1 MKNISSPLLP
11 FKLETTKDKI
21 TPHAGLGL
29 FGEFLYSQRISELF
43 DELLPRRKS
52 PKSYMPS
59 MFALPLLLT
68 MHGGGRHIEDI
79 RDIENDNALCELLQ
93 QAKVPSSNA
102 TGDWFRFIG
111 SVKKGLLGMKQLNR
125 HLLRRALKR
134 LKLKGFTLDIDA
146 TQIIAEKLLAKVTYK
161 GEQGYMPIVA
171 HIAETGMVLHDDFR
185 EGNISPGS
193 ENLNFIKK
201 SIANMPKGKKVTKFR
216 ADAATYIAEVF
227 NYLEEKGIYFA
238 IGGRKDAAIMEMI
251 NGLKKEDWRE
261 YQKTSHI
268 ASFTHTMNDTKKAF
282 RMIVIKR
289 PYQSSFDPDEDKKNK
304 TNSYRVIATSDSD
317 RNEEDIVKWYNQ
329 RANASENKIKELKI
343 GFNMEYMPFG
353 TKEANAVYFRLGTIA
368 YNLFKLFQ
376 MKVLPSEWKK
386 HTVQTIRWKF
396 YQKAAKLVRHA
407 GQLFMKIKEADFNIF
422 EEVRSKIRTFAMATF

>member
-1 MKNISSPLLP
+1 MKKISSPLLP

-29 FGEFLYSQRISELF
+29 FGEFLHSQRISELI

-79 RDIENDNALCELLQ
+79 RDIENDSALCELLGLP
-93 QAKVPSSNA
+93 KVPSSNA

-111 SVKKGLLGMKQLNR
+111 SVKNGLSGLVKLNR
-125 HLLRRALKR
+125 HLLRRALKK
-134 LKLKGFTLDIDA
+134 LQLKGFTLDIDA
-146 TQIIAEKLLAKVTYK
+146 TEIVAEKILALFTYK
-161 GEQGYMPIVA
+161 GNQGYMPMVG
-171 HIAETGMVLHDDFR
+171 HIAETGMVIHDDFR
-185 EGNISPGS
+185 EGNIAPAA
-193 ENLNFIKK
+193 ENLTFIKK
-201 SIANMPKGKKVTKFR
+201 CVANMPKGKKITMFR

-227 NYLEEKGIYFA
+227 NYLEEKNILFA
-238 IGGRKDAAIMEMI
+238 IGGKKDVAVMTLI
-251 NGLKKEDWRE
+251 NELKREDWRE
-261 YQKTSHI
+261 YQGTSKI
-268 ASFTHTMNDTKKAF
+268 ASILHTMNDTSQGF
-282 RMIVIKR
+282 RMIVIQK
-289 PYQSSFDPDEDKKNK
+289 PYQASFDASENEENIR
-304 TNSYRVIATSDSD
+304 NSYRVIATNDFD
-317 RNEEDIVKWYNQ
+317 KTEEEIVKWYNQ

-353 TKEANAVYFRLGTIA
+353 TTEANAVFFRLGTIA

-376 MKVLPSEWKK
+376 MKALPSEWKK

-396 YQKAAKLVRHA
+396 YQTAAKVVRHA
-407 GQLFMKIKEADFNIF
+407 GQLYMKIKEADFNIF
-422 EEVRSKIRTFAMATF
+422 EEVRAKIRKFAMATF

>member
-43 DELLPRRKS
+43 DKLLPRRKS
-52 PKSYMPS
+52 PKSYAAS
-59 MFALPLLLT
+59 KFALPLLLI
-68 MHGGGRHIEDI
+68 MHGGGRYIEDI
-79 RDIENDNALCELLQ
+79 RKIANDEALCELLQ
-93 QAKVPSSNA
+93 IDTVPSSDA
-102 TGDWFRFIG
+102 TGDWLRFIG
-111 SVKKGLLGMKQLNR
+111 SMHKGLAGLSKMNCQL
-125 HLLRRALKR
+125 LQRALER
-134 LKLKGFTLDIDA
+134 LKLMEFTLDIDA
-146 TQIIAEKLLAKVTYK
+146 TQIIAEKFLAKFTYK

-171 HIAETGMVLHDDFR
+171 HIAETGMVIHDDFR
-185 EGNISPGS
+185 EGNISPGTA
-193 ENLNFIKK
+193 NLDFIKA
-201 SIANMPKGKKVTKFR
+201 SIAKMPNGKKITKFR

-227 NYLEEKGIYFA
+227 NYLAEEDIYFA
-238 IGGRKDAAIMEMI
+238 IGGRKDIAVMTLI
-251 NGLKKEDWRE
+251 NELKNEDWKE

-268 ASFTHTMNDTKKAF
+268 ASFIHTMNATKNAF
-282 RMIVIKR
+282 RMIVIQR
-289 PYQSSFDPDEDKKNK
+289 PYQSSFDKDEEKQNK
-304 TNSYRVIATSDSD
+304 TNSYHVIATSDFDSD
-317 RNEEDIVKWYNQ
+317 EKDIVKWYNQ

-343 GFNMEYMPFG
+343 GFNMEYMPCG
-353 TKEANAVYFRLGTIA
+353 TTEANAVYFRLGTIA

-396 YQKAAKLVRHA
+396 YQTAAKLVRHA

-422 EEVRSKIRTFAMATF
+422 EEVRSKIRKFAMATF